1 MTINRRPP
9 LRFCRRGGSRRA
21 AGSLLAG
28 PPPFPGALRLPK
40 FRRGAASGVR
50 PCPVG
55 PRGPR
60 PPRPPSWRAGRP
72 SSWLLP
78 LVLRRSRSRPRPLLP
93 RRGDASAWAGRVPGC
108 ETGGSRVAGVV
119 RRASGGVGGGTP
131 ARGDGASAAAARPP
145 GACGERERE
154 DHPRG
159 SFVGAVPRPRGPVS
173 RPSPPPLP
181 LPGADRSGAGPRDA
195 AASVRR
201 RDLPPGCG
209 SRPGKERVR
218 GLRPGLPAAPS
229 PRPVPSFS
237 LSLSSPSVARARPPL
252 LSSSGPRPQI
262 RRGDPLNL
270 SILVSGGKETN
281 QDSLSNGE

>member
-1 MTINRRPP
+1 M
-9 LRFCRRGGSRRA
+9 RFRRRGGDRVARLGVCSQGPAPR
-21 AGSLLAG
+21 G
-28 PPPFPGALRLPK
+28 PPSPEVQTW
-40 FRRGAASGVR
+40 AASGVR
-50 PCPVG
+50 PRPAG

-60 PPRPPSWRAGRP
+60 PPCPPSSCGRAALLAAPSPRAPPLPLP
-72 SSWLLP
+72 SSP
-78 LVLRRSRSRPRPLLP
+78 ALP
-93 RRGDASAWAGRVPGC
+93 RRGDASAWAGRVSGRERGGKAASPGSFAAPPVGW
-108 ETGGSRVAGVV
+108 EAGP
-119 RRASGGVGGGTP
+119 RLP
-131 ARGDGASAAAARPP
+131 ARGAGASAAAARPP

-154 DHPRG
+154 RDPRG
-159 SFVGAVPRPRGPVS
+159 SFGGAVPRPRGPVS

-209 SRPGKERVR
+209 SRPAKERSR
-218 GLRPGLPAAPS
+218 APAWAPPAPS
-229 PRPVPSFS
+229 PRRPVV
-237 LSLSSPSVARARPPL
+237 LALALLSSPLLPSPARAHL
-252 LSSSGPRPQI
+252 SSFSSSGPRPQI

>member
-1 MTINRRPP
+1 M
-9 LRFCRRGGSRRA
+9 RFRRRGGDRVARLGVCSQGPAPR
-21 AGSLLAG
+21 G
-28 PPPFPGALRLPK
+28 PPSPEVQTW
-40 FRRGAASGVR
+40 AASGVR
-50 PCPVG
+50 PRPAG

-60 PPRPPSWRAGRP
+60 PPCPPSSCGRAALLAAPSPRAPPLPLP
-72 SSWLLP
+72 SSP
-78 LVLRRSRSRPRPLLP
+78 ALP
-93 RRGDASAWAGRVPGC
+93 RRGDASAWAGRVSGR
-108 ETGGSRVAGVV
+108 ERGGESRVAGVV

-131 ARGDGASAAAARPP
+131 PARPRGRRVRRRRAP
-145 GACGERERE
+145 ARCVRRERER
-154 DHPRG
+154 DPRG
-159 SFVGAVPRPRGPVS
+159 SFGGAVPRPRGPVS

-209 SRPGKERVR
+209 SRPAKERSR
-218 GLRPGLPAAPS
+218 APAWAPPAPS
-229 PRPVPSFS
+229 PRRPVV
-237 LSLSSPSVARARPPL
+237 LALALLSSPLLPSPARAHL
-252 LSSSGPRPQI
+252 SSFSSSGPRPQI